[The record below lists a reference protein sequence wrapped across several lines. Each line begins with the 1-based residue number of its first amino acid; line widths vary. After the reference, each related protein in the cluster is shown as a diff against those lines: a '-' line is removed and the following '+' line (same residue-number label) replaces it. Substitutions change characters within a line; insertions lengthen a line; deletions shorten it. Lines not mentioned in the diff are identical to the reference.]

1 MNAFSRESGK
11 RDFVGTAPS
20 HRGAATDLLPQ
31 SGPCAKLCSSPRE
44 ALLRRACFVVALALI
59 PFAAAPRDLAQTIVT
74 HSAGGPAR
82 LDGPWLLYEG
92 DPPGGAFTSADPRP
106 GRTYQLGTGRTPAQG
121 PKIIWLRATVS
132 SDQSLP
138 DPALLVNPN
147 AGDCQVFVNG
157 QIDADCSKWPRT
169 TTSARRWL
177 LVHLPSGAAQI
188 AIRIVGPVGEPAR
201 IPRHGDV
208 LMGDALTLEAIRT
221 ATDANHLYRGLPEAL
236 LSIGELL
243 ASVILLLIFYN
254 DPRGREYLWFA
265 AFLLLDGSMSLEAV
279 VKNVYPLLPRSA
291 GYLTDALG
299 MIGRYA
305 PLVGFIAAFTG
316 VRLNRWMRGYQILL
330 LVVPVLITLPVQSEN
345 LAWLPQFP
353 GRAFP
358 MLLLAVQVPFI
369 FGSIGFLGWKWR
381 HGNRE
386 AGLLLPSFLLAS
398 TFEVLGIILPS
409 FRSFHI
415 GRFAFGYD
423 DLSMLF
429 FLISIGPVLLFRHR
443 RITLEHE
450 RATAELEAA
459 RDIQQRLVPQSI
471 PALTGCHI
479 EAAYL
484 PAEEVG
490 GDFYQV
496 LPRQDG
502 SIVIAVGDVS
512 GKGLKAAMTG
522 VLAIGALRTLAFE
535 GLDPAAI
542 LMRLNAELVRSA
554 NDGFVTCFC
563 AVLSSCGSLRFANAG
578 HLAPFCNGRE
588 IEVPGT
594 LPLGIDPHAVYEGR
608 SLALQPTDRLTL
620 LSDGVVE
627 AQSATG
633 ELFGFERTCQISV
646 QTAQSIAEQARSFG
660 QTDDITVL
668 TLKRLAVA

>member
-1 MNAFSRESGK
+1 
-11 RDFVGTAPS
+11 V
-20 HRGAATDLLPQ
+20 
-31 SGPCAKLCSSPRE
+31 
-44 ALLRRACFVVALALI
+44 
-59 PFAAAPRDLAQTIVT
+59 
-74 HSAGGPAR
+74 
-82 LDGPWLLYEG
+82 
-92 DPPGGAFTSADPRP
+92 
-106 GRTYQLGTGRTPAQG
+106 
-121 PKIIWLRATVS
+121 
-132 SDQSLP
+132 
-138 DPALLVNPN
+138 
-147 AGDCQVFVNG
+147 
-157 QIDADCSKWPRT
+157 
-169 TTSARRWL
+169 
-177 LVHLPSGAAQI
+177 
-188 AIRIVGPVGEPAR
+188 
-201 IPRHGDV
+201 
-208 LMGDALTLEAIRT
+208 
-221 ATDANHLYRGLPEAL
+221 L
-236 LSIGELL
+236 LSLCELL
-243 ASVILLLIFYN
+243 AGVILLLVFHN
-254 DPRGREYLWFA
+254 DPHGREYLWFA

-330 LVVPVLITLPVQSEN
+330 LVVPVLISLPLLGAN
-345 LAWLPQFP
+345 LAWLPQLP
-353 GRAFP
+353 SGAFP
-358 MLLLAVQVPFI
+358 VILLVVQVPFI
-369 FGSIGFLGWKWR
+369 VGSLGFLGWKWNR
-381 HGNRE
+381 GNRE

-398 TFEVLGIILPS
+398 AFEVLGIIVPS
-409 FRSFHI
+409 FRSFHV
-415 GRFAFGYD
+415 GRFAFDYD

-429 FLISIGPVLLFRHR
+429 FLVSIGPVLLFRHR

-459 RDIQQRLVPQSI
+459 REIQQRLVPQSM
-471 PALTGCHI
+471 PVLTGCHI

-502 SIVIAVGDVS
+502 SVVIAVGDVS

-542 LMRLNAELVRSA
+542 LMRLNAELLRAA

-563 AVLSSCGSLRFANAG
+563 AVLSSCGTLRFASAG
-578 HLAPFCNGRE
+578 HLAPFYNGRE
-588 IEVPGT
+588 IEVHGT
-594 LPLGIDPHAVYEGR
+594 LPLGVDPHAEYED
-608 SLALQPTDRLTL
+608 SALILQPSERLTL

-627 AQSATG
+627 AQSVTG
-633 ELFGFERTCQISV
+633 ELFGFERTCRISV

-668 TLKRLAVA
+668 TLNRLAVA

>member
-1 MNAFSRESGK
+1 M
-11 RDFVGTAPS
+11 
-20 HRGAATDLLPQ
+20 
-31 SGPCAKLCSSPRE
+31 
-44 ALLRRACFVVALALI
+44 RRAFFVVALALI
-59 PFAAAPRDLAQTIVT
+59 PFAAAPRDRAQTIVT
-74 HSAGGPAR
+74 HNAGGPAR

-92 DPPGGAFTSADPRP
+92 DPPGGVSGSADPRL
-106 GRTYQLGTGRTPAQG
+106 GRTYTLSAGHIPPQG
-121 PKIIWLRATVS
+121 AKVAWLRATVTPDEQLS
-132 SDQSLP
+132 

-157 QIDADCSKWPRT
+157 QRSADCSTWPRT
-169 TTSARRWL
+169 TVLARRWL
-177 LVHLPSGAAQI
+177 LVHLPAGPAQI
-188 AIRIVGPVGEPAR
+188 AMRIVGPIGGAAR
-201 IPRHGDV
+201 LPRRGDV
-208 LMGDALTLEAIRT
+208 LFGDALTLEALRT

-236 LSIGELL
+236 LSLGELL
-243 ASVILLLIFYN
+243 AGVILLLVFYN
-254 DPRGREYLWFA
+254 DRRGREYLWFA
-265 AFLLLDGSMSLEAV
+265 AFLLLDGSMSLTAV

-330 LVVPVLITLPVQSEN
+330 LAVPVLISLPLLSDN
-345 LAWLPQFP
+345 LAWLPQLP
-353 GRAFP
+353 SGAFP
-358 MLLLAVQVPFI
+358 VILLVVQVPFI
-369 FGSIGFLGWKWR
+369 VGSLGFLGWKWR
-381 HGNRE
+381 RGNQE

-398 TFEVLGIILPS
+398 AFEVLGIVLPS
-409 FRSFHI
+409 FRSFHV

-423 DLSMLF
+423 DLSMLS
-429 FLISIGPVLLFRHR
+429 FLVSIGPVLLFRHR

-450 RATAELEAA
+450 RATAEFEAA
-459 RDIQQRLVPQSI
+459 REIQQRLVPQSI

-479 EAAYL
+479 ETAYL

-490 GDFYQV
+490 GDFFQV

-502 SIVIAVGDVS
+502 SLVIAIGDVS

-542 LMRLNAELVRSA
+542 LMRLNAELVRAA

-563 AVLSSCGSLRFANAG
+563 IVFRSCGTLRFANAG

-588 IEVPGT
+588 IDVPGT
-594 LPLGIDPHAVYEGR
+594 LPLGIDPSAIYED
-608 SLALQPTDRLTL
+608 SVLMLQPTDRLTL

-646 QTAQSIAEQARSFG
+646 QTAQSIAEQARRFG

-668 TLKRLAVA
+668 TLNRLAVA

>member
-1 MNAFSRESGK
+1 MRF
-11 RDFVGTAPS
+11 
-20 HRGAATDLLPQ
+20 
-31 SGPCAKLCSSPRE
+31 
-44 ALLRRACFVVALALI
+44 ACFVVALALI
-59 PFAAAPRDLAQTIVT
+59 PFAAVPRDRAQTIVT

-92 DPPGGAFTSADPRP
+92 DPPGGVSVSADPRL
-106 GRTYQLGTGRTPAQG
+106 GRTYTLSTEHIPPQG
-121 PKIIWLRATVS
+121 AKIVWLRATVTPDEQLS
-132 SDQSLP
+132 

-157 QIDADCSKWPRT
+157 QKAADCSKWPRT
-169 TTSARRWL
+169 TSSARRWL
-177 LVHLPSGAAQI
+177 LVHLPAGSAQI
-188 AIRIVGPVGEPAR
+188 AIRIVGPVGGPAG
-201 IPRHGDV
+201 IPRPGDV
-208 LMGDALTLEAIRT
+208 LFGNALTLEAIRT

-236 LSIGELL
+236 LSMGELL

-254 DPRGREYLWFA
+254 DRRGREYLWFA
-265 AFLLLDGSMSLEAV
+265 TFLLLDGSMSLEAV
-279 VKNVYPLLPRSA
+279 VKNVYPLLPRSV

-305 PLVGFIAAFTG
+305 PLIGFIATFTR

-330 LVVPVLITLPVQSEN
+330 LAVPVLINLPLLSDN

-358 MLLLAVQVPFI
+358 ALLLAVQVPFI
-369 FGSIGFLGWKWR
+369 LGSLGFLAWKWIR
-381 HGNRE
+381 GNRE

-398 TFEVLGIILPS
+398 AFEVLGIIQPS

-415 GRFAFGYD
+415 GRFTFGYD
-423 DLSMLF
+423 DLSMFF
-429 FLISIGPVLLFRHR
+429 FLVSIGPVLLFRHR

-459 RDIQQRLVPQSI
+459 REIQQRLVPQSI
-471 PALTGCHI
+471 PAFTGCQI
-479 EAAYL
+479 ETAYL

-490 GDFYQV
+490 GDFYQI

-502 SIVIAVGDVS
+502 SLVIAIGDVS

-522 VLAIGALRTLAFE
+522 VLTIGALRTLAFE

-542 LMRLNAELVRSA
+542 LMRLNAELVRAA

-563 AVLSSCGSLRFANAG
+563 MVLSSCGTLRFANAG

-588 IEVPGT
+588 INVPGT
-594 LPLGIDPHAVYEGR
+594 LPLGIDPQAIYED
-608 SLALQPTDRLTL
+608 SALMLQPTDRLVL

-646 QTAQSIAEQARSFG
+646 QTAQSIAEQARRFG

-668 TLKRLAVA
+668 TLNRLAVD